1 MPVLG
6 VAACCGAAV
15 GSSLALLIR
24 RDRSVQI
31 VSLGLLS
38 LALAVAFL
46 LAGAALPGLG
56 VLLLG
61 VLAEVV
67 LLSPSARSTPEANV
81 PGLPVL
87 ETAWIPIAISAVAA
101 LATLGLLVGA
111 GLASRAELVAR
122 AASQPTLAQLGHQLV
137 MGAGVA
143 VLAVALLAAAT
154 VVGGAA
160 LIQRD
165 PREAAEEQL
174 REARNRRLEAQRRRQ
189 AQRGAARA
197 AARAARRRSGG

>member
-1 MPVLG
+1 MLG
-6 VAACCGAAV
+6 VAACCGVAV
-15 GSSLALLIR
+15 GSSVALLIR
-24 RDRSVQI
+24 RDRSVQ
-31 VSLGLLS
+31 VVALGLLS

-56 VLLLG
+56 VLLMG
-61 VLAEVV
+61 ALAEVV
-67 LLSPSARSTPEANV
+67 LLSPSARSTPEAQDSGRIARPTALV
-81 PGLPVL
+81 PIVL
-87 ETAWIPIAISAVAA
+87 SAVAA
-101 LATLGLLVGA
+101 LAALGLLVAA
-111 GLASRAELVAR
+111 GVASRAELAAGAVASR
-122 AASQPTLAQLGHQLV
+122 PTLAQVGHQLV

-143 VLAVALLAAAT
+143 VLALALLVATT

-174 REARNRRLEAQRRRQ
+174 RQARTRRLEAQRRRQ
-189 AQRGAARA
+189 AQREAARA

>member
-24 RDRSVQI
+24 RDRSVQV

-67 LLSPSARSTPEANV
+67 LLSPSTRSTPEPDGPDRLIA
-81 PGLPVL
+81 PRSWLP
-87 ETAWIPIAISAVAA
+87 IGMSALAA
-101 LATLGLLVGA
+101 LAAFGLLVGA
-111 GLASRAELVAR
+111 GVASHSELAAR
-122 AASQPTLAQLGHQLV
+122 AASSPTLAQVGHQLV

-143 VLAVALLAAAT
+143 VLAVALLAATT

-174 REARNRRLEAQRRRQ
+174 RQARSRRLEAQRRRQ
-189 AQRGAARA
+189 AQREAARA
-197 AARAARRRSGG
+197 TARAARRRRGG

>member
-1 MPVLG
+1 MLA

-24 RDRSVQI
+24 RDRSVQV

-61 VLAEVV
+61 GLAEVV
-67 LLSPSARSTPEANV
+67 LMSPSTRSTAEADR
-81 PGLPVL
+81 PRLPAQ
-87 ETAWIPIAISAVAA
+87 ETAWVPIATSAVTA
-101 LATLGLLVGA
+101 LVALGLLGA
-111 GLASRAELVAR
+111 GAASRAELVAR
-122 AASQPTLAQLGHQLV
+122 ALSQPTLAQVGHQLV

-143 VLAVALLAAAT
+143 VLAVALLAATT

-174 REARNRRLEAQRRRQ
+174 RQARSRRLEAQRRRQ
-189 AQRGAARA
+189 AQREGARA
-197 AARAARRRSGG
+197 AARAARRRRGG

>member
-1 MPVLG
+1 VLG
-6 VAACCGAAV
+6 VVACCGAAV

-24 RDRSVQI
+24 RDRSVQV
-31 VSLGLLS
+31 VSLGVLS

-67 LLSPSARSTPEANV
+67 LLSPSTRSTPEVNG
-81 PGLPVL
+81 PGLPAL
-87 ETAWIPIAISAVAA
+87 KTAWVPIAISALAA
-101 LATLGLLVGA
+101 LAALGLLVGA
-111 GLASRAELVAR
+111 GVASRAQL
-122 AASQPTLAQLGHQLV
+122 AAQAGSQPSLAQVGHQLV

-143 VLAVALLAAAT
+143 VLAVALLAATT

-174 REARNRRLEAQRRRQ
+174 RHARSRRLEAQRRRQ
-189 AQRGAARA
+189 AQREAARA
-197 AARAARRRSGG
+197 AARAARRGRGG